1 MVNKFLSPQAIQLYF
16 DICLILISYFL
27 YYFIKYETGWFYN
40 IVTPTFLFFILPLI
54 VLQLYWLMMLWL
66 NGMYR
71 DWYIRSPFEEMF
83 SMIRVTFFGSF
94 IIFFLVFLD
103 STDRQ
108 PRLIFLIYFIIIS
121 ASLVTGRFLS
131 RQMQKK
137 LRKEKK
143 YVINSIL
150 IGTKQSI
157 EEFSRKIQL
166 SPAWGYTVIGGV
178 VLSDFDTENNLTKNG
193 VEIFGD
199 LDSLNETLETWQP
212 NEVLIT
218 SETQNR
224 KILISIVDKCIQKGI
239 KVKIVPDLYDIFT
252 GTVKTLPIFG
262 IPLIEINTQLLKPWE
277 ESIKRF
283 IDIISSLFILII
295 GLPVWLTVGIIVKLE
310 SKGPVFFKQERVG
323 KDRKI
328 FIMYK
333 FRSMIQDA
341 EKKGGAWTS
350 VGDPRVTKF
359 GFFLRK
365 SHIDEV
371 PQFWNVL
378 KGEMSIVGP
387 RPEVLKIVDKY
398 SELVPYYVR
407 RLVIRPGITGWWQVN
422 YTSYVENKEE
432 IINRLKDD
440 FYYIENMSLKL
451 DIEIMIRTVF
461 QMIKGH
467 GQS

>member
-1 MVNKFLSPQAIQLYF
+1 MNKFLSPQAIQLYF
-16 DICLILISYFL
+16 DICLIIISYFL

>member
-1 MVNKFLSPQAIQLYF
+1 
-16 DICLILISYFL
+16 
-27 YYFIKYETGWFYN
+27 
-40 IVTPTFLFFILPLI
+40 
-54 VLQLYWLMMLWL
+54 
-66 NGMYR
+66 
-71 DWYIRSPFEEMF
+71 
-83 SMIRVTFFGSF
+83 
-94 IIFFLVFLD
+94 
-103 STDRQ
+103 
-108 PRLIFLIYFIIIS
+108 
-121 ASLVTGRFLS
+121 
-131 RQMQKK
+131 MQKK